1 MFFPRDI
8 NEIVMQSDPLNGLAK
23 EILCDKK
30 RGGKK
35 LYFLIRRDNVTVS
48 LDAGFDS
55 KRGYREF
62 TAETPLKETVA
73 AACGYSGC
81 GVKTSV
87 LYGSSESR
95 SSSQQHSLFRL
106 LLWVWSAL

>member
-8 NEIVMQSDPLNGLAK
+8 NDIVMQSDPLNGLAK
-23 EILCDKK
+23 EIVSDKK

-73 AACGYSGC
+73 AACEHLIC
-81 GVKTSV
+81 GVKDSV
-87 LYGSSESR
+87 LHGTSECGSSP
-95 SSSQQHSLFRL
+95 QQHPLF
-106 LLWVWSAL
+106 

>member
-8 NEIVMQSDPLNGLAK
+8 NDIVMQSDPLNGLAK
-23 EILCDKK
+23 EIISDKK

-35 LYFLIRRDNVTVS
+35 LFFLIRRDNVTVS

-55 KRGYREF
+55 QRGYREF

-73 AACGYSGC
+73 AACWRISRGM
-81 GVKTSV
+81 KNSV
-87 LYGSSESR
+87 LHGTSECG
-95 SSSQQHSLFRL
+95 SSSQQHPLF
-106 LLWVWSAL
+106 